1 MNIAISAGQKS
12 IATKNKRAL
21 SGIKPHLVILR
32 QSLLFKSCGPHLD
45 TILSVSCTT
54 SFNPKRPDVV
64 GNFLAIFYVER
75 KLLTQPCT
83 NIYNAERYYSL

>member
-12 IATKNKRAL
+12 IATKNKIAI
-21 SGIKPHLVILR
+21 SGIKPSLMILR
-32 QSLLFKSCGPHLD
+32 QSLLFKSCGLHLD

-54 SFNPKRPDVV
+54 SFNPKHPDVV

-75 KLLTQPCT
+75 KLLIQPCT
-83 NIYNAERYYSL
+83 NIYNAARYYSL